1 MLSAETRVGAMKH
14 FPIFLAVEGRRI
26 VVSGG
31 GEAAVAKLRLLLK
44 TEAKLTVV
52 SSEVA
57 PEIMQWCRQTAFNM
71 A

>member
-1 MLSAETRVGAMKH
+1 MKH

-31 GEAAVAKLRLLLK
+31 GDAAMAKLRLLMK
-44 TEAKLTVV
+44 TEAHLTVI
-52 SSEVA
+52 A
-57 PEIMQWCRQTAFNM
+57 DEIADDFEGPKG